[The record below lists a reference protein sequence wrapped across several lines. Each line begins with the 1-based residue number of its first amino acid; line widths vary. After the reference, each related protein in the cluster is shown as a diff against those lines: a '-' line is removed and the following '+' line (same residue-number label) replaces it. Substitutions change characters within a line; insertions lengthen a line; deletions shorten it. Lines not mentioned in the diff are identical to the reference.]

1 MNILIPAA
9 APNASKPRY
18 LSYDYK
24 GEMFLKTLVSPYLSH
39 NDVYV
44 GVSQAHEDEWQ
55 ASEFIKNEVP
65 EAKIVILDKI
75 TEGPADTVYQML
87 GQAELDYEAP
97 IFVHDADTLFTHAT
111 LEEDN
116 IIYVSHVVNNDAI
129 RNLSSKSFVECN
141 REGIISDISESNII
155 SGVFSVGG
163 YSFERAE
170 MFMDYFEQVQ
180 TNGRA
185 EKWDVYLSHVI
196 NEAIMSGE
204 QFTTRETQE
213 YIDLSSDED
222 WKEYND
228 KPDIF
233 CDVDGSIIMAQS
245 RWGKNNYE
253 TGPVTVLT
261 DNVERLLELQ
271 EKGSHII
278 FTSSRPQDT
287 AQTTQDMLKTLGF
300 RDFALI
306 CGLNNSRRV
315 LINDYNND
323 NRFPRAVAVNLKR
336 NSDNLR
342 DFL

>member
-1 MNILIPAA
+1 M
-9 APNASKPRY
+9 
-18 LSYDYK
+18 
-24 GEMFLKTLVSPYLSH
+24 
-39 NDVYV
+39 
-44 GVSQAHEDEWQ
+44 
-55 ASEFIKNEVP
+55 
-65 EAKIVILDKI
+65 
-75 TEGPADTVYQML
+75 
-87 GQAELDYEAP
+87 
-97 IFVHDADTLFTHAT
+97 
-111 LEEDN
+111 
-116 IIYVSHVVNNDAI
+116 
-129 RNLSSKSFVECN
+129 
-141 REGIISDISESNII
+141 
-155 SGVFSVGG
+155 
-163 YSFERAE
+163 
-170 MFMDYFEQVQ
+170 
-180 TNGRA
+180 
-185 EKWDVYLSHVI
+185 I

-204 QFTTRETQE
+204 QFTIRETQD
-213 YIDLSSDED
+213 YIDLSSEED

-253 TGPVTVLT
+253 TGPVVVLT

-271 EKGSHII
+271 ERGSHII
-278 FTSSRPQDT
+278 FTSSRPHDA

-323 NRFPRAVAVNLKR
+323 NRFPRAIAVNLKR